1 MTSSNC
7 SWIPANDLDEC
18 GLNIH
23 DCSFNAKSGFFYPYL
38 TSYTTPVRW
47 RSRGSCTCRNQ
58 FKVYKHNWV
67 LLVSLPRLF

>member
-23 DCSFNAKSGFFYPYL
+23 DCSFNAKSGFLDFDSKNFTLILPVMEYDTGQMAVTRFVYL
-38 TSYTTPVRW
+38 
-47 RSRGSCTCRNQ
+47 
-58 FKVYKHNWV
+58 
-67 LLVSLPRLF
+67 